1 MRSGILIRLFGI
13 VVLLLI
19 TSAAPSYADELPTT
33 ADKAAIVRIIEM
45 QIDAFRRDDGAE
57 AFSYASPGIQSRFG
71 NVENFMAA
79 VISGYQPHYRPRSV
93 QFQDLITLQ
102 GQATQRV
109 LFVGPD
115 GVAVVALYSMAHM
128 DDGSW
133 RIDGC
138 FLLEGENA

>member
-1 MRSGILIRLFGI
+1 MRSGILNRLFGI
-13 VVLLLI
+13 IVLLLI
-19 TSAAPSYADELPTT
+19 ASTAPGNADELPTA
-33 ADKAAIVRIIEM
+33 ADKAAIIEIIEM

-71 NVENFMAA
+71 SAENFMAA
-79 VISGYQPHYRPRSV
+79 VISAYQPHYRPRSV
-93 QFQDLITLQ
+93 QFQDLITLH

-115 GVAVVALYSMAHM
+115 GVAVIALYSMAHM
-128 DDGSW
+128 EDGSW